1 MLPALRQRMKNQAP
15 AFAGATYGGCGLQ
28 RHSLYANCPSI
39 SLRPR
44 FLYNRGLP

>member
-1 MLPALRQRMKNQAP
+1 MLPALRQRMKNSTP
-15 AFAGATYGGCGLQ
+15 AFAGAAYRGRGLQ
-28 RHSLYANCPSI
+28 RHSLYATWSSI